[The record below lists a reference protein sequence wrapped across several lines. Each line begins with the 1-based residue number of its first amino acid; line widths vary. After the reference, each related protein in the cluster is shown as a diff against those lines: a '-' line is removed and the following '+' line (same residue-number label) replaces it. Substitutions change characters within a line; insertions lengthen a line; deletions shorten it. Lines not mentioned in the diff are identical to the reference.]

1 MSLVRHTI
9 SSVCALWLV
18 ALILLP
24 FTAPFKTLQDLFG
37 SDTGHS
43 HGGLVKDKIGSD
55 EKVVGPADGSPAPPF
70 LNEIVIESSSSTNQI
85 EEHPLQHAILRI

>member
-1 MSLVRHTI
+1 MSLRRHTI
-9 SSVCALWLV
+9 STVSALWLV

-24 FTAPFKTLQDLFG
+24 FTAPFKTYDLFG

-43 HGGLVKDKIGSD
+43 HVGLVKDKIGSD
-55 EKVVGPADGSPAPPF
+55 EKVVDPADESPVPPF
-70 LNEIVIESSSSTNQI
+70 LNAIVIESFSSTNQI